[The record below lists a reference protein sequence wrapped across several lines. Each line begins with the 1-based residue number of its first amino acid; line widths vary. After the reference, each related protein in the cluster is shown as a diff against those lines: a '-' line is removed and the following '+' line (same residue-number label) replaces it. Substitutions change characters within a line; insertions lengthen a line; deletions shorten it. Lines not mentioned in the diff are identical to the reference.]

1 MVAMVMLIAVCCM
14 QVDYMPFD
22 PVTKRTE
29 GTIIVSLFE
38 QPQPSCAL
46 ARYLQLVL
54 S

>member
-1 MVAMVMLIAVCCM
+1 
-14 QVDYMPFD
+14 MPFD

-29 GTIIVSLFE
+29 GTIMVSLNE
-38 QPQPSCAL
+38 QPRPSGAL